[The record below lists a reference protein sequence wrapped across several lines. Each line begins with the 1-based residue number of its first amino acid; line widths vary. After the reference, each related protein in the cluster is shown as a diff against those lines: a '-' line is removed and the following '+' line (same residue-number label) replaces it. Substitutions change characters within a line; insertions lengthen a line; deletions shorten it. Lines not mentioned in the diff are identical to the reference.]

1 MANDIDM
8 QALCGQFD
16 RREISTGRF
25 LEECA
30 RLLAAAVRCARVGIW
45 LFEDV
50 ADGRALRCLSLYD
63 RIQDRV
69 TIVPDET
76 SLQVG
81 AYFQALEQVGHVLAN
96 DARTHPATTGFFSEK
111 VGVNGV
117 RSLMAASFSVNGCL
131 FGAFTCTNTQTT
143 EWSPAQL
150 AILKRMGARVSLALA
165 NASRTSQATLPM
177 PL

>member
-1 MANDIDM
+1 MPDYFDV

-16 RREISTGRF
+16 RREINAGRF

-30 RLLAAAVRCARVGIW
+30 RLLAAAIRCARVGIW

-50 ADGRALRCLSLYD
+50 SDGRALRCLSFYD
-63 RIQDRV
+63 GIHDRM
-69 TIVPDET
+69 TLLPNET

-81 AYFQALEQVGHVLAN
+81 AYFEALEQVGHVLAN
-96 DARTHPATTGFFSEK
+96 DARTHPATAGFFSER
-111 VGVNGV
+111 VSVNGV
-117 RSLMAASFSVNGCL
+117 RSLLAASFSVNGCL
-131 FGAFTCTNTQTT
+131 FGAFTCTNTRIT

-150 AILKRMGARVSLALA
+150 ATLKRMGARVSLALV

>member
-1 MANDIDM
+1 MADYIGV

-16 RREISTGRF
+16 RREISAGRF
-25 LEECA
+25 LEHCT
-30 RLLAAAVRCARVGIW
+30 RLIAAVIGCARVGVW

-63 RIQDRV
+63 GIKNRM
-69 TIVPDET
+69 TLVPDET

-81 AYFQALEQVGHVLAN
+81 ADFEALEQVGHVLAN
-96 DARTHPATTGFFSEK
+96 DARTHPATAGFFDEK
-111 VGVNGV
+111 ASVNGV
-117 RSLMAASFSVNGCL
+117 RSLMASSFSVNGCL
-131 FGAFTCTNTQTT
+131 FGAFTCTNTQIT

-150 AILKRMGARVSLALA
+150 ATLKRMGARVSLALA
-165 NASRTSQATLPM
+165 NASRTSQSTLPM

>member
-1 MANDIDM
+1 MAQYLDV

-16 RREISTGRF
+16 RREISTARF

-30 RLLAAAVRCARVGIW
+30 RLLAAAIHCARVGIW

-50 ADGRALRCLSLYD
+50 ADGRALRCLSFYD
-63 RIQDRV
+63 GIQDRM
-69 TIVPDET
+69 TFVPDET

-81 AYFQALEQVGHVLAN
+81 AYFEALEQVGHVLAN
-96 DARTHPATTGFFSEK
+96 DARTHPATAGFFSDK
-111 VGVNGV
+111 VSVNGV
-117 RSLMAASFSVNGCL
+117 RSLLAASFSVNGRL
-131 FGAFTCTNTQTT
+131 FGAFTCTNTRIT

-150 AILKRMGARVSLALA
+150 ATLKRMGARVSLALA
-165 NASRTSQATLPM
+165 NASRTSQSTLPM